1 MTNAK
6 QILSTS
12 IDIIG
17 SRAEE
22 YGDASQSFSRA
33 STIASTMLD
42 KTITAYDVSIVLMAV
57 KMARIAQNKTHMD
70 SYVDLAAYTAFAA
83 QFSNAKATDAVEAHR
98 LQITSLKLT
107 DEITSQID
115 EQVANLVKRK

>member
-1 MTNAK
+1 MTHAK
-6 QILSTS
+6 QILTTS
-12 IDIIG
+12 IDTIG
-17 SRAEE
+17 SRGEE

-57 KMARIAQNKTHMD
+57 KMARIAQNKTHID

-83 QFSNAKATDAVEAHR
+83 QFSNAKATEAVEAHR
-98 LQITSLKLT
+98 LQITSMKLT
-107 DEITSQID
+107 DEMTSQID

>member
-83 QFSNAKATDAVEAHR
+83 QFSNAKATEAVEANR

>member
-6 QILSTS
+6 QILTTS

-83 QFSNAKATDAVEAHR
+83 QFSNAKATEAVEANR
-98 LQITSLKLT
+98 LQITSMKLT
-107 DEITSQID
+107 DEMTSQID

>member
-6 QILSTS
+6 QILTTS

-42 KTITAYDVSIVLMAV
+42 KTITAYDVSIILMAV

-83 QFSNAKATDAVEAHR
+83 QFSNAKATEAVEANR
-98 LQITSLKLT
+98 LQITSMKLT
-107 DEITSQID
+107 DEMTSQID

>member
-6 QILSTS
+6 QILTTS

-57 KMARIAQNKTHMD
+57 KMARIAQNKSHMD

-83 QFSNAKATDAVEAHR
+83 QFSNAKATEAVEANR

-107 DEITSQID
+107 DEMTSQID

>member
-6 QILSTS
+6 QILTTS
-12 IDIIG
+12 IDTIG

-42 KTITAYDVSIVLMAV
+42 KTITAYDVSIVLMAI

-83 QFSNAKATDAVEAHR
+83 QFSNAKATEAVEANR

>member
-83 QFSNAKATDAVEAHR
+83 QFSNAKATEAVEAHR

-107 DEITSQID
+107 DEMTSQID

>member
-6 QILSTS
+6 QILTTS

-83 QFSNAKATDAVEAHR
+83 QFSNAKATEAVEANR

-107 DEITSQID
+107 DEMTSQID

>member
-83 QFSNAKATDAVEAHR
+83 QFSNAKATDAVEANR

-107 DEITSQID
+107 DEMTSQID

>member
-1 MTNAK
+1 MTSAK

-12 IDIIG
+12 IDTIE
-17 SRAEE
+17 SRGHE
-22 YGDASQSFSRA
+22 YGNAAQSFSRA
-33 STIASTMLD
+33 STVASTLLD
-42 KTITAYDVSIVLMAV
+42 KTITAYDVSIILMAV

-83 QFSNAKATDAVEAHR
+83 EFSDAKTTDAVEAHR

>member
-70 SYVDLAAYTAFAA
+70 SYVDLAAYTGFAA
-83 QFSNAKATDAVEAHR
+83 QFSNAKPTEAVEAHR
-98 LQITSLKLT
+98 LQITSMKLT
-107 DEITSQID
+107 DEMTSQID

>member
-6 QILSTS
+6 QILTTS

-42 KTITAYDVSIVLMAV
+42 KTITAYDVSIILMAV

-83 QFSNAKATDAVEAHR
+83 QFSNAKATEAVEAHR
-98 LQITSLKLT
+98 LQITSMKLT
-107 DEITSQID
+107 DEMTSQID

>member
-83 QFSNAKATDAVEAHR
+83 QFSNAKATEAVEANR
-98 LQITSLKLT
+98 LQITSMKLT
-107 DEITSQID
+107 DEMTSQID

>member
-57 KMARIAQNKTHMD
+57 KMARIAQNKTHID

-83 QFSNAKATDAVEAHR
+83 QFSNAKATDAVEANR

-107 DEITSQID
+107 DEMTSQID

>member
-6 QILSTS
+6 QILTTS

-83 QFSNAKATDAVEAHR
+83 QFSNAKATEAVEAHR

-107 DEITSQID
+107 DEMTSQID

>member
-83 QFSNAKATDAVEAHR
+83 QFSNAKATEAIEAHR

-107 DEITSQID
+107 DEMTSQID

>member
-6 QILSTS
+6 QILTTS

-83 QFSNAKATDAVEAHR
+83 QFSNAKATEAVEANR

>member
-6 QILSTS
+6 QILTTS

-42 KTITAYDVSIVLMAV
+42 KTITAYDVSIILMAV

-83 QFSNAKATDAVEAHR
+83 QFSNAKATEAVEANR
-98 LQITSLKLT
+98 LQITSMKLT

>member
-1 MTNAK
+1 
-6 QILSTS
+6 
-12 IDIIG
+12 
-17 SRAEE
+17 
-22 YGDASQSFSRA
+22 
-33 STIASTMLD
+33 MLD

-83 QFSNAKATDAVEAHR
+83 QFSNAKATEAVEANR
-98 LQITSLKLT
+98 LQITSMKLT
-107 DEITSQID
+107 DEMTSQID